1 MRRFSS
7 MLAIAGM
14 VGLIAGCGGVVTPVA
29 GAAASGLVL
38 ADAASGAHYE
48 LSVADG
54 ALTLTGMGSA
64 GTAEKDAGLVDSAT
78 GASYSV
84 EVASGAL
91 MLEPGGSAAVER
103 IALADTVTAKTY
115 ELAVAAGALTLVPD
129 DGGGR

>member
-1 MRRFSS
+1 

-78 GASYSV
+78 
-84 EVASGAL
+84 
-91 MLEPGGSAAVER
+91 VER